1 MEGIIEKY
9 MEEIEDLKST
19 LESSK
24 NDLAYYKEKKR
35 LARPNAR
42 GRIAGDNWSAQ
53 LEIAK
58 YDLCIATIEN
68 KIELC
73 KNQIKLRNTAI
84 KEEKAKSKR
93 TRK

>member
-19 LESSK
+19 LESS
-24 NDLAYYKEKKR
+24 NKEKKR

-73 KNQIKLRNTAI
+73 KNQIKLRNRAI